1 MFYSVLSII
10 CICIARSALAE
21 SELEYNTEHVS
32 TAVYVR
38 VPIVQC
44 PSALQELVGK
54 LKLVECLLRIFVI
67 MLKAGSRDTL
77 INS

>member
-1 MFYSVLSII
+1 MYSVLSII

-54 LKLVECLLRIFVI
+54 LNVFSISALFVI
-67 MLKAGSRDTL
+67 MLRAGSRDTL
-77 INS
+77 TNI